1 MSKYLVM
8 LIVTTCLNGFMVAI
22 GYATLIEKMPEF
34 AMFLLVAMFAHLV
47 VTAYIIAHGFMYN
60 ELKQAVEHNL
70 RDLLDTYQ
78 RALEEGP
85 DEKV

>member
-8 LIVTTCLNGFMVAI
+8 LIVTTCLNGLIVAI
-22 GYATLIEKMPEF
+22 GYSTLIEKIPEF
-34 AMFLLVAMFAHLV
+34 SVLFLVAMFAHLV
-47 VTAYIIAHGFMYN
+47 VTAYLIAHGFMYN

-78 RALEEGP
+78 RALDGEH
-85 DEKV
+85 DERV